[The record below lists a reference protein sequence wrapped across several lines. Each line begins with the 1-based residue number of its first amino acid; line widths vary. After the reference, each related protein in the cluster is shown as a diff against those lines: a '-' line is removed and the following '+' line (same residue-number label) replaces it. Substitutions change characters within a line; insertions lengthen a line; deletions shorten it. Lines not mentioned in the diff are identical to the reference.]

1 MPGLTIMLRSPF
13 RLFMEKSMRKMTQGL
28 LLFLSALL
36 MGMDGPP
43 REKDDQRLLEAQQ
56 AKLATRIE
64 ALKQEQ
70 DFLLFQR
77 SFAGSDSKYLLIDL
91 STKTGTLKYRNR
103 ILRTFGFT
111 LSASKRHKPRKG
123 RYVLTGKTDGSP
135 GKMSLVVQDSFIIH
149 GKRYSG
155 RQRREKNLPS
165 MVVGRKDLAAIYYAV
180 EQGTMLYIFR

>member
-1 MPGLTIMLRSPF
+1 
-13 RLFMEKSMRKMTQGL
+13 MTQGL
-28 LLFLSALL
+28 MLLLSVLL

-43 REKDDQRLLEAQQ
+43 REKDDQRLLEKRQ

-77 SFAGSDSKYLLIDL
+77 TFAGSDSKYLLIDL

-111 LSASKRHKPRKG
+111 LSASKPHQPRKG
-123 RYVLTGKTDGSP
+123 RYVITGKTDGSP
-135 GKMSLVVQDSFIIH
+135 GKKFLVVQDAFIIH
-149 GKRYSG
+149 GKWYSG
-155 RQRREKNLPS
+155 KPRHEKKLPAI
-165 MVVGRKDLAAIYYAV
+165 VVGRKDLAAIYYAV

>member
-1 MPGLTIMLRSPF
+1 MPRFTIMLRSPF
-13 RLFMEKSMRKMTQGL
+13 GLFMEKSMRKMTQGL
-28 LLFLSALL
+28 LLLLSALL

-43 REKDDQRLLEAQQ
+43 REKDDQRLLEAQK

-91 STKTGTLKYRNR
+91 STRTGTLKYRNR

-111 LSASKRHKPRKG
+111 FSAARPPQFRKG
-123 RYVLTGKTDGSP
+123 RYVLTGKTDGAP
-135 GKMSLVVQDSFIIH
+135 GKMSLFVQDSIIIR
-149 GKRYSG
+149 GKGYSG
-155 RQRREKNLPS
+155 RLPREKKISSL
-165 MVVGRKDLAAIYYAV
+165 VIARKDLAALFYSFEKGSI
-180 EQGTMLYIFR
+180 LYIH